1 MRDFTENCIQYIRT
15 NVQIGGTRDKNR
27 LDFRTAGKKG
37 RFPCFCQ
44 TLRNLL
50 QRLIPFCPLL
60 YEGQYNRRGRR
71 QFSRLKAFEQLH
83 KLRKNDA
90 FKSWLFQIT
99 ANECKK
105 LLKQKSIYLSD
116 ASWQEPAA
124 AEDGYLTPEIQ
135 DELSQL
141 SEPERRV
148 ITLSVFGG
156 YTSRE
161 IAGILKKREG
171 SIRSI
176 KSRALAKLREKNADL

>member
-1 MRDFTENCIQYIRT
+1 MYKRQVFKQTEFGSIVHNAIALFNKGKYEEARQPWEEALRRDSNYWLAYIGLG
-15 NVQIGGTRDKNR
+15 NAYLNEGDY
-27 LDFRTAGKKG
+27 DTAMKY
-37 RFPCFCQ
+37 F
-44 TLRNLL
+44 
-50 QRLIPFCPLL
+50 
-60 YEGQYNRRGRR
+60 YYNSKSGY
-71 QFSRLKAFEQLH
+71 
-83 KLRKNDA
+83 NDA

-176 KSRALAKLREKNADL
+176 KSRALAKLREKNAGL

>member
-1 MRDFTENCIQYIRT
+1 MTKTDWIF
-15 NVQIGGTRDKNR
+15 VQQ
-27 LDFRTAGKKG
+27 AKKG
-37 RFPCFCQ
+37 DSHAFAR
-44 TLRNLL
+44 
-50 QRLIPFCPLL
+50 L
-60 YEGQYNRRGRR
+60 YEIYYKDLYH
-71 QFSRLKAFEQLH
+71 FALYYTKDSITAEDAVSSAVLKAFEQLH

-124 AEDGYLTPEIQ
+124 AEYGYLTPEIQ

>member
-1 MRDFTENCIQYIRT
+1 VTKTDWIF
-15 NVQIGGTRDKNR
+15 VQQ
-27 LDFRTAGKKG
+27 AKKG
-37 RFPCFCQ
+37 DSHAFAR
-44 TLRNLL
+44 
-50 QRLIPFCPLL
+50 L
-60 YEGQYNRRGRR
+60 YEIYYKDLYH
-71 QFSRLKAFEQLH
+71 FALYYTKDSITAEDAVSSAVLKAFEQLH

-105 LLKQKSIYLSD
+105 LLKQKSIYLND

-176 KSRALAKLREKNADL
+176 KSRALAKLREKDADL

>member
-1 MRDFTENCIQYIRT
+1 MTKTDWIF
-15 NVQIGGTRDKNR
+15 VQQ
-27 LDFRTAGKKG
+27 AKKG
-37 RFPCFCQ
+37 DSHAFAR
-44 TLRNLL
+44 
-50 QRLIPFCPLL
+50 L
-60 YEGQYNRRGRR
+60 YEIYYKDLYH
-71 QFSRLKAFEQLH
+71 FALYYTKDSITAEDAVSSAVLKAFEQLH

-105 LLKQKSIYLSD
+105 LLKQKSIYLND

-161 IAGILKKREG
+161 IADILKKREG

-176 KSRALAKLREKNADL
+176 KSRALAKLRKKNADL

>member
-1 MRDFTENCIQYIRT
+1 MTKTDWIF
-15 NVQIGGTRDKNR
+15 VQQAKKGDSHAFARLYEIYYKDLYHFALYYTRDSI
-27 LDFRTAGKKG
+27 TA
-37 RFPCFCQ
+37 
-44 TLRNLL
+44 
-50 QRLIPFCPLL
+50 
-60 YEGQYNRRGRR
+60 EDAV
-71 QFSRLKAFEQLH
+71 SSAVLKAFEQLH

-105 LLKQKSIYLSD
+105 LLKQKSIDLSD

>member
-1 MRDFTENCIQYIRT
+1 MTKTDWIF
-15 NVQIGGTRDKNR
+15 VQQ
-27 LDFRTAGKKG
+27 AKKG
-37 RFPCFCQ
+37 DSHAFAK
-44 TLRNLL
+44 
-50 QRLIPFCPLL
+50 L
-60 YEGQYNRRGRR
+60 YEIYYKDLYH
-71 QFSRLKAFEQLH
+71 FALYYTKDSITAEDAVSSAVLKAFEQLH

-105 LLKQKSIYLSD
+105 LLKQKSIYLND

-156 YTSRE
+156 YTNRE